1 MNRKSTKVIAIVN
14 QSGGA
19 GKSTLTQNLGY
30 HLALKH
36 RVLLVDLDPQ
46 ASLTAFMGLSKEKL
60 TDEQNIYGALTERT
74 LDRLSGLD
82 GLFGKDE
89 DATIPASS
97 LPISQIILPKSQPR
111 RYFDQKKL
119 ESLANSI
126 IEVGL
131 LEPIV
136 VRCIG
141 ENTYELIAGER
152 RLKAC
157 QIAKLENV
165 AVNII
170 ECDNVTATRIRLVE
184 NLQREDLNVY
194 EETIGILELLATL
207 LKIDQETVVQH
218 LYQMHHAYN
227 GETGHNVMSNEE
239 SLTIQEVFTQLGK
252 ITWQS
257 FVSNRLPILNLK
269 DDIKAVL
276 AKGELEYT
284 KALAISKIKDKDK
297 RAEVLSQ
304 AIEESLSLSK
314 IKEIV
319 KEILQ
324 QILKDEKNVSVKK
337 QYQEKTSHIFK
348 LLKKSKIWD
357 DDKKLKQLMKSIG
370 QIEKLLSET
379 DLTSEIENDIGS

>member
-1 MNRKSTKVIAIVN
+1 MS
-14 QSGGA
+14 
-19 GKSTLTQNLGY
+19 
-30 HLALKH
+30 
-36 RVLLVDLDPQ
+36 
-46 ASLTAFMGLSKEKL
+46 
-60 TDEQNIYGALTERT
+60 ERT

-82 GLFGKDE
+82 GLFGNDE
-89 DATIPASS
+89 DATTQASM
-97 LPISQIILPKSQPR
+97 LPVSQIILPKSQPR
-111 RYFDQKKL
+111 RYFDQNKL

-126 IEVGL
+126 KEVGL

-136 VRCIG
+136 VRCIR
-141 ENTYELIAGER
+141 ENTYELVAGER

-170 ECDNVTATRIRLVE
+170 ECDNTTASRIRLVE

-194 EETIGILELLATL
+194 EETIGILELLAML
-207 LKIDQETVVQH
+207 LEIDQETVVQH
-218 LYQMHHAYN
+218 MYQMHHAYN
-227 GETGHNVMSNEE
+227 GETGHNVMSNKE
-239 SLTIQEVFTQLGK
+239 SLTIQKVFTQLGE

-276 AKGELEYT
+276 AEGKLEYT
-284 KALAISKIKDKDK
+284 KALAISKIKDKEK
-297 RAEVLSQ
+297 RTEVLRQ

-324 QILKDEKNVSVKK
+324 QSPKDEKNVSVKK
-337 QYQEKTSHIFK
+337 QYQEKTSYIFK
-348 LLKKSKIWD
+348 LLKKSKVWD
-357 DDKKLKQLMKSIG
+357 DDKKVKQLMKSIG
-370 QIEKLLSET
+370 QIEKLLTET
-379 DLTSEIENDIGS
+379 DLTSEIENDFNG